1 MLSQNTVLGA
11 NTLKAKRRKK
21 IKPRRRNSIATVLHL
36 VMALALLMSPLA
48 RAFGDNLCD
57 VAWKTT

>member
-21 IKPRRRNSIATVLHL
+21 IKPRRNSIATVLHL
-36 VMALALLMSPLA
+36 AMALALLMSPLA

-57 VAWKTT
+57 GTWTTT